1 MIPQRDTTNTTEKD
15 TVAQDTTPP
24 LHTAGEEHTA
34 TTPDPS
40 PKGDTA
46 DQRWL
51 EDSDRIFWRFL
62 VPTLILM
69 LATVTAA
76 AFYIAHQDWTT
87 MGTAPDLDA
96 H

>member
-1 MIPQRDTTNTTEKD
+1 M
-15 TVAQDTTPP
+15 AQDTTSR
-24 LHTAGEEHTA
+24 LQSVGDEHSA
-34 TTPDPS
+34 TPDPN

-51 EDSDRIFWRFL
+51 EVSDRIFWRFL

-76 AFYIAHQDWTT
+76 AFYIANQDWIT
-87 MGTAPDLDA
+87 MGTAPYSDA